1 MISDEI
7 RREAFGYVQA
17 GNKAALLE
25 LTALHPKLVYTRSQA
40 NNDTLLI
47 RAFKY
52 LREDIIEAL
61 LILEADIS
69 AKDEHG
75 MPATMWIY
83 DTKRTDLTTEEY
95 DNTAL
100 RISKKYLSLD
110 EKAKLYSDDYTNLLL
125 NSTKDK
131 FPVHYNDEGYDHTT
145 ILTKIIQRNLVQ
157 SAEWFIKNF
166 QLNQNEIAESLIA
179 GTIRMSSGNL
189 TSTEVRKVELFLEKH
204 LSLIDENSKCANNLA
219 EMLFQRKFYNLYDG
233 IDMVMN
239 NFEEL
244 QSGQSIGHYGYMV
257 YHDIHLLVAKI
268 LIKFGIDLQDYKP
281 DVQSLTSVHDS
292 LIPLLCEQIDTYDYQ
307 SYFEGLPNNVKELLL
322 KPELP
327 AEDNEENSRS
337 ASPPPY
343 NPEGEE
349 NIDPYTVFINSEVYC
364 NTRDA
369 VILESTKKKILQ
381 LTKVSSILSEIK
393 HNKDYEDFHIS
404 HEDLPITID
413 VVLNRIDYLRKKD
426 NAQESD
432 KQEIEAISN
441 FISNKIILSVA
452 TDEEAID
459 VCNNFIEYFMNKCN
473 SKTRFEEFLNENM
486 LEDKANK
493 ALKSMLY
500 QTTED
505 SFKTNISSLATK
517 IIELTNGIVL
527 PFDIDFLNLNDTN
540 SKIVDIDYDKQILI
554 KNNLKVF
561 SFPNTYRLPNVDK
574 LEELSS
580 EYNSPDMCQYYKN
593 HLEAFNPIS
602 MLLEIAHDEDKLSE
616 QKQAFSNDYANIKSK
631 AEEQSSDPLKLT
643 QVMSKLTHI
652 TLVIDESLNLCMKL
666 SKYLNISPL
675 KLLLKEYQDK
685 YALLS
690 EEYNNVL
697 MEHNDEQGVI
707 GDIEIESSS
716 IDL

>member
-17 GNKAALLE
+17 GNKAALLK

-61 LILEADIS
+61 LTLEADIN
-69 AKDEHG
+69 AKDRHG
-75 MPATMWIY
+75 IPAIMWIY
-83 DTKRTDLTTEEY
+83 DTERTDLTTEEY

-100 RISKKYLSLD
+100 RISKKYLSLNED
-110 EKAKLYSDDYTNLLL
+110 AKLYSDEYTNFLL
-125 NSTKDK
+125 NCAKDK
-131 FPVHYNDEGYDHTT
+131 FPVHCNNEGYDHTT

-157 SAEWFIKNF
+157 SAEWFIKSF

-219 EMLFQRKFYNLYDG
+219 EMLFQERFYKEYDKFDHINSELK
-233 IDMVMN
+233 M
-239 NFEEL
+239 L
-244 QSGQSIGHYGYMV
+244 QSGQSIGEAGYMI
-257 YHDIHLLVAKI
+257 YHDIHVLVAKI
-268 LIKFGIDLQDYKP
+268 LIKFGIDLQKYESY
-281 DVQSLTSVHDS
+281 VESLTSVHDS
-292 LIPLLCEQIDTYDYQ
+292 LITLSRNKIKTEDYK
-307 SYFEGLPNNVKELLL
+307 SYLKNLPNNVKELL
-322 KPELP
+322 KSELP
-327 AEDNEENSRS
+327 DHYTKPFSNY
-337 ASPPPY
+337 PT
-343 NPEGEE
+343 
-349 NIDPYTVFINSEVYC
+349 IDLADVVI
-364 NTRDA
+364 TRRIYRKIQGA

>member
-7 RREAFGYVQA
+7 LNKAFWHVEE
-17 GNKAALLE
+17 GNKEELLK
-25 LTALHPKLVYTRSQA
+25 LLALHHQLVYFVSKL

-47 RAFKY
+47 TAFKY

-61 LILEADIS
+61 LIHGADITV
-69 AKDEHG
+69 KNENG
-75 MPATMWIY
+75 IPAIMCIY
-83 DTKRTDLTTEEY
+83 ITERTDLTTEEY

-125 NSTKDK
+125 NSTKAK
-131 FPVHYNDEGYDHTT
+131 FPVYCNDDGYDHTT

-189 TSTEVRKVELFLEKH
+189 TSTEVRNVEFLLEKH
-204 LSLIDENSKCANNLA
+204 LNLIDENSKCANNLA
-219 EMLFQRKFYNLYDG
+219 EMLFQEKFYKEDTYF
-233 IDMVMN
+233 DMI
-239 NFEEL
+239 FTEFHRL

-268 LIKFGIDLQDYKP
+268 LIKFGIDLQKYESY
-281 DVQSLTSVHDS
+281 VENLASVHDS

-307 SYFEGLPNNVKELLL
+307 SYFKNLPNNVKELL
-322 KPELP
+322 KSELP
-327 AEDNEENSRS
+327 NSS
-337 ASPPPY
+337 GPFFGLGALDSDDESYY
-343 NPEGEE
+343 N
-349 NIDPYTVFINSEVYC
+349 ITDPRDVFINRRIYSKIE
-364 NTRDA
+364 DA
-369 VILESTKKKILQ
+369 FILESTKKKILQ
-381 LTKVSSILSEIK
+381 LTKVSSILSKIK
-393 HNKDYEDFHIS
+393 HTKDYEDSQILA
-404 HEDLPITID
+404 EDLPITID

-432 KQEIEAISN
+432 KQEIEALSN

-493 ALKSMLY
+493 ALKFMLY

-561 SFPNTYRLPNVDK
+561 SSPNTYRLPNVDK

>member
-7 RREAFGYVQA
+7 LNKAFWHVEE
-17 GNKAALLE
+17 GNKEELLK
-25 LTALHPKLVYTRSQA
+25 LLALHHQLVYFVSKL

-47 RAFKY
+47 TAFKY

-61 LILEADIS
+61 LIHGADITV
-69 AKDEHG
+69 KNENG
-75 MPATMWIY
+75 IPAIMCIY
-83 DTKRTDLTTEEY
+83 ITERTDLTTEEY

-110 EKAKLYSDDYTNLLL
+110 KNAHLYSDEYINLLL
-125 NSTKDK
+125 KSAKDK
-131 FPVHYNDEGYDHTT
+131 FEVCCNNYNYDYTT
-145 ILTKIIQRNLVQ
+145 MLAKIIQKNLVQ

-166 QLNQNEIAESLIA
+166 QLNQNEIAKNFIA

-189 TSTEVRKVELFLEKH
+189 TSTEIRNVEILLEKH
-204 LSLIDENSKCANNLA
+204 LTLINKNSQCARNLV
-219 EMLFQRKFYNLYDG
+219 EMLFQPKLCNVFDPMG
-233 IDMVMN
+233 TSH
-239 NFEEL
+239 FEEL
-244 QSGQSIGHYGYMV
+244 QSGQSIGTFGYMV
-257 YHDIHLLVAKI
+257 YHDIHVLVAKI
-268 LIKFGIDLQDYKP
+268 LIKFGIDLQDYEP

-322 KPELP
+322 KPELL
-327 AEDNEENSRS
+327 AKYNDENPRS
-337 ASPPPY
+337 DSHFFY
-343 NPEGEE
+343 NRGI
-349 NIDPYTVFINSEVYC
+349 NPYTVFINSEVYC

-381 LTKVSSILSEIK
+381 LTKVSSILSKIK
-393 HNKDYEDFHIS
+393 HTKDYEDSQILA
-404 HEDLPITID
+404 EDLPITID

-432 KQEIEAISN
+432 KQEIEALSN

-697 MEHNDEQGVI
+697 MEHNDEHGVI